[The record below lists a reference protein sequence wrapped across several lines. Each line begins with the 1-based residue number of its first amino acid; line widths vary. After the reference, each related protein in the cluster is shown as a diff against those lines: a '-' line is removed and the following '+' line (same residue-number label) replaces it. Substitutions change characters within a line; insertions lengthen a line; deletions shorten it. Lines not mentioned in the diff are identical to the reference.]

1 MRPWPC
7 SHRCGTWLTE
17 DAPALIVVFTI
28 RSDSYD
34 RLETARTIEGLRQQ
48 TMPLL
53 PMPRGAYQTVIEGP
67 AARLQEMNRGL
78 TIEPRLTQRLLEDI
92 EQGSGSD
99 ALPLLAFTL
108 ERLHDEYSATVATS
122 AFATTTGNA

>member
-1 MRPWPC
+1 MPDD
-7 SHRCGTWLTE
+7 S
-17 DAPALIVVFTI
+17 PASSSLFTI

-34 RLETARTIEGLRQQ
+34 RLETAKAIEGLRQQ
-48 TMPLL
+48 TLPLL

-67 AARLQEMNRGL
+67 AARLQDMNRNL

-92 EQGSGSD
+92 EQGGGSD

-108 ERLHDEYSATVATS
+108 EQLYRDYGTAGHSSSPTTRHLAALAAPSRPRSSA
-122 AFATTTGNA
+122 G